1 MNISDYFLKL
11 SLGSFAFSGASLLWF
26 KITVAGYPEGNGPAE
41 LVIGSAPETLI
52 RDGSQTVAIF
62 VGVGVVSLIL
72 GLVAGQKE
80 DKFQR
85 DG

>member
-26 KITVAGYPEGNGPAE
+26 KITVAGYE
-41 LVIGSAPETLI
+41 LVIGSARETLI